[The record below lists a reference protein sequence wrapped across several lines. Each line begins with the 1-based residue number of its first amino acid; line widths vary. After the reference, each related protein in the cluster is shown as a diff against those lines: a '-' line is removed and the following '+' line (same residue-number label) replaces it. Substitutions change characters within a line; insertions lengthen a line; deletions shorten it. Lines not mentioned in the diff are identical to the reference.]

1 MTGPIPSWNK
11 VPLTGKYADAK
22 GNPLT
27 GTIRFTP
34 SVRVA
39 DVTDRVMV
47 VPATFEAVL
56 DAEGAFSIELPATD
70 DPDIV
75 PSGFTYTVVE
85 EITGGETYSIEL
97 SVTALPGGVDL
108 TIAARAVPIPAVV
121 TYVTF
126 AQLNAAMASGELN
139 GASAYD
145 VAVSNGYLGTESEW
159 LLSLQADMS
168 IVNSKVAIPAAAE
181 KVMFV
186 TPRGNDANDGAT
198 LSTAKATIQAALAA
212 LGGPG
217 RIQLGYG
224 TFSTPDVIDVSARV
238 GVQICGVGGVTAGA
252 TPPTSIIYT
261 GTGAQ
266 AINAQSSVGFRLRDV
281 MVLYSNA
288 AFTGVVVD
296 FRQAAGGMGTALPA
310 IEDCY
315 IGGAQGQATA
325 AAGVALHGSYGV
337 SIRNSLIHHC
347 INGVKGLD
355 DSGATSYATGITLD
369 NVHFLYNV
377 QAHVRN
383 VNQGWVVLG
392 CIFEQL
398 LNGSAGAI
406 KQDPGYVI
414 KGLSVTGCWLGDIRD
429 VGGGIQ
435 FDLLGYSIDIR
446 GNFIGHGNG
455 ATGVRMQAGSAAF
468 SIESNT
474 FVGGGVTT
482 VGIDTTAGQISNYSI
497 GPNDFLNVTT
507 PYSPD
512 RAPVSIDR
520 NTAAPLAIL
529 HNSSTASG
537 SALIRFQADRTSIK
551 QYDLGMDP
559 GGGASKSFSL
569 YDRTANVERWR
580 VPSVG
585 GFVVNPASLA
595 TTATDGFFYAPVMAG
610 PPTGAPTAQAG
621 GAAVVVEDSATP
633 KIWVRIG
640 STWKSATLV

>member
-108 TIAARAVPIPAVV
+108 TIAARAVPVPAVV

-168 IVNSKVAIPAAAE
+168 IVNSKASIPALAE

-198 LSTAKATIQAALAA
+198 LATAKATIQSALAA
-212 LGGPG
+212 LEGPG
-217 RIQLGYG
+217 LIQLGYG
-224 TFSTPDVIDVSARV
+224 TIATSSVIDVSNRR
-238 GVQICGVGGVTAGA
+238 GVEIRGVGGLTAGSTPA
-252 TPPTSIIYT
+252 TILQFN
-261 GTGAQ
+261 GTGSG
-266 AINAQSSVGFRLRDV
+266 AIIDAGSSIGFKLRDV
-281 MVLYSNA
+281 MVIYTNA
-288 AFTGVVVD
+288 GFTGLCVD
-296 FRQAAGGMGTALPA
+296 LRLTPA
-310 IEDCY
+310 RTVATGLAVIEGCY
-315 IGGAQGQATA
+315 IGGSGVRTA
-325 AAGVALHGSYGV
+325 AAAIGVDNAMSSQIISCNLVGNQVGV
-337 SIRNSLIHHC
+337 LGRSVTANFSNAISILGTQFLSNEVAHIRNM
-347 INGVKGLD
+347 GE
-355 DSGATSYATGITLD
+355 A
-369 NVHFLYNV
+369 
-377 QAHVRN
+377 
-383 VNQGWVVLG
+383 WVVEG
-392 CIFEQL
+392 CTFEARTD
-398 LNGSAGAI
+398 GSAGAI
-406 KQDPGYVI
+406 KQDAGFNVRGVQI
-414 KGLSVTGCWLGDIRD
+414 SGNWFGDVLAAKGGV
-429 VGGGIQ
+429 Q
-435 FDLLGYSIDIR
+435 IDIAGTGFSIF
-446 GNFIGHGNG
+446 GNMIGINTTATAVRVAGGSSGFSITGNYITG
-455 ATGVRMQAGSAAF
+455 GNSGDTGIEVPTSCLNYDTALNTLVNIATPITSAPAF
-468 SIESNT
+468 SI
-474 FVGGGVTT
+474 
-482 VGIDTTAGQISNYSI
+482 
-497 GPNDFLNVTT
+497 
-507 PYSPD
+507 D
-512 RAPVSIDR
+512 RVASFPLLRLHNMSSID
-520 NTAAPLAIL
+520 
-529 HNSSTASG
+529 G
-537 SALIRFQADRTSIK
+537 SAVIRFQADRATAK
-551 QYDLGMDP
+551 QYDLGIDN
-559 GGGASKSFSL
+559 GGGTTKAFGL
-569 YDRTANVERWR
+569 YDATAAAMRWR
-580 VPSVG
+580 VPTQG
-585 GFVVNPASLA
+585 GFVVNPATLA
-595 TTATDGFFYAPVMAG
+595 TTATDGFFYAPVMTG

-640 STWKSATLV
+640 STWKSAALA